1 MHQWHIFTV
10 IMVLEYRMG
19 TCVPGFPSAPTGP
32 GGPGKPC
39 NKHHQHWHYQH
50 STQEIDINW
59 GGKDFHYSQLFVYGH
74 LQEVQACQCD
84 PSALFVPENVSRLY

>member
-1 MHQWHIFTV
+1 MFFTV

-39 NKHHQHWHYQH
+39 NKRHQH
-50 STQEIDINW
+50 
-59 GGKDFHYSQLFVYGH
+59 
-74 LQEVQACQCD
+74 
-84 PSALFVPENVSRLY
+84 